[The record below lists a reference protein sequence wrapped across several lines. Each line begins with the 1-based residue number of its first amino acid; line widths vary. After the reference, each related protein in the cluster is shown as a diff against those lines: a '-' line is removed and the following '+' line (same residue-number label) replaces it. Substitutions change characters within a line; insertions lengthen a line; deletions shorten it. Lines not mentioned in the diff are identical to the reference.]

1 MVLKFDDLDT
11 VGIGAGIRS
20 LCNGCRRISPLHPR
34 AVLMISKNMDFT
46 SSGIRAHGGVRRFVT
61 FFCPELF
68 SAGLTLILQRD
79 FLLTYDHL
87 DQSHGGAGVGQ

>member
-1 MVLKFDDLDT
+1 MLKFDDLGI
-11 VGIGAGIRS
+11 VGTGVGIRS
-20 LCNGCRRISPLHPR
+20 LCNGCKKILLLHPH

-46 SSGIRAHGGVRRFVT
+46 SSGIRAHGGVRRFVPL
-61 FFCPELF
+61 FCPERF
-68 SAGLTLILQRD
+68 PAGLTLVLQRD